1 MYCLKC
7 GRDTKSEQVF
17 CEACV
22 DGMAQY
28 PVKSGTPVSLPKRET
43 PQMPRRPVRRQRT
56 LSVEEQLAGAR
67 RTNRKQKWWIAVLLI
82 LVIVLSTVLV
92 HQVMQPEDTD
102 VVGRNYTIDRSK

>member
-28 PVKSGTPVSLPKRET
+28 PVKPGTPVNLPRRA
-43 PQMPRRPVRRQRT
+43 PQPPRRPVRRQRI
-56 LSVEEQLAGAR
+56 LSVEEQLAGVR
-67 RTNRKQKWWIAVLLI
+67 RTNRKQKWWITVLLI

-92 HQVMQPEDTD
+92 HQMMKPADTD
-102 VVGRNYTIDRSK
+102 VVGRNYTIGRSK

>member
-43 PQMPRRPVRRQRT
+43 PTPQKRQARRQRT
-56 LSVEEQLAGAR
+56 PSVEEQLAASRKSGR
-67 RTNRKQKWWIAVLLI
+67 RQRRWIAVLVI
-82 LVIVLSTVLV
+82 LVLVLSTLLV
-92 HQVMQPEDTD
+92 NQMIKPADT
-102 VVGRNYTIDRSK
+102 GEIGKNYTIGRSR